1 MDGIA
6 IAEQT
11 AATPP
16 LAWQTFMAMNPPKT
30 THNDLCVRRHSSGHH
45 FIGKSD
51 RLLRAEDAI
60 CARIRTAAPKI
71 PMDGKLRA
79 KVTWCFPTNGTHL
92 NGEPMDEVPDLDN
105 LAKTFFDCL
114 KRCRVIEDDA
124 LIVEEHLTKVWS
136 DPCGIFVRI
145 ERICGAGGGR

>member
-11 AATPP
+11 AATP
-16 LAWQTFMAMNPPKT
+16 LFAWQTFMAMNPPKT
-30 THNDLCVRRHSSGHH
+30 THNDLCVRRRSSGHH

-60 CARIRTAAPKI
+60 CARVRPSAPSM
-71 PMDGKLRA
+71 PMVGKLRA
-79 KVTWCFPTNGTHL
+79 KVTWCFPTNGTHP

-114 KRCRVIEDDA
+114 RRCNVIEDDA

-145 ERICGAGGGR
+145 ERIDVGGAR